1 LGAKKVVELGA
12 ERIVVT
18 AALPYANG
26 EIHLG
31 GFASTYLP
39 ADVFARYCKLRGD
52 DLVYVCAT
60 DDFGT
65 PIMVEAE
72 KEGKTPQEYVAF
84 WNKRDR
90 EDLEA
95 FQIFYDL
102 FYKTSSEENIR
113 FAQYFFKRLQERGFI
128 YKKEVLQPYCEKD
141 KKYLPDRY
149 VKGDCPF
156 CGAKDQYSDGCEKC
170 GRTFQPGEVL
180 NPHCAICGGVP
191 ITRKSE
197 HYYFRLS
204 AFSEKL
210 EKWLKEN
217 KNLQT
222 EVKNYVLKW
231 ISDGLK
237 DWDITRDI
245 SWGVPIPIDGVNASL
260 YLWFDNHLCYIST
273 ALKVLS
279 QRSVDGKEF
288 WNSAKIFHFIG
299 KDIVY
304 HHYLFLPAM
313 RLGVG
318 EYKLPDYIPTRGHL
332 MLQGQKFSKS
342 RKWYISLREFLE
354 SFPPDY
360 LRYYLCAITPCSQT
374 DVNFDWDDFQSRI
387 NNELVAT
394 IGNFVHRTLTF
405 IYSKFGGMVP
415 NPTTLDEEDEEFK
428 RSILSVADKVGE
440 KLNDVEIDK
449 ALKAVVEFASSC
461 NQYFQKKKPWAGGE
475 SAKTCLY
482 LSVNAVAVLAILLEP
497 FLPISAETLWH
508 QLNLPDSVH
517 KARWKEASSLL
528 IEPKHTI
535 KKPEILFRKIEEGEI
550 RRQKEKL
557 LNALPAHEP

>member
-1 LGAKKVVELGA
+1 MVELDG
-12 ERIVVT
+12 EKIVVT

-39 ADVFARYCKLRGD
+39 ADVFARFCKLRGA

-72 KEGKTPQEYVAF
+72 KEGKSPREYVEF
-84 WNKRDR
+84 WNKRDK

-95 FQIFYDL
+95 FEIRYDL
-102 FYKTSSEENIR
+102 FYKTSSEENVK
-113 FAQYFFKRLQERGFI
+113 FAQYFFKRLQENGFI
-128 YKKEVLQPYCEKD
+128 YKRSVLQPYCEKD

-149 VKGDCPF
+149 VRGDCPF
-156 CGAKDQYSDGCEKC
+156 CGAKDQYSDGCERC
-170 GRTFQPGEVL
+170 GRTFEPGEVL

-191 ITRKSE
+191 VTRESE

-204 AFSEKL
+204 AFSGKL
-210 EKWLKEN
+210 EDWLKGN
-217 KNLQT
+217 KNLQA

-245 SWGVPIPIDGVNASL
+245 PWGVPIPVEGANASL

-288 WNSAKIFHFIG
+288 WNGAKIFHFIG

-332 MLQGQKFSKS
+332 MLHGRKFSKS

-360 LRYYLCAITPCSQT
+360 LRYYLCAITPCSQS

-405 IYSKFGGMVP
+405 IDSKFGGTVP
-415 NPTTLDEEDEEFK
+415 HPAVLGPEDKEFES
-428 RSILSVADKVGE
+428 SILGAAERVGG
-440 KLNDVEIDK
+440 KLREVEIDR
-449 ALKAVVEFASSC
+449 ALKAVLDFAGSC
-461 NQYFQKKKPWAGGE
+461 NQYFQKKKPWADAE
-475 SAKTCLY
+475 SAKSCLY
-482 LSVNAVAVLAILLEP
+482 LSVNAVAALAILLEP
-497 FLPISAETLWH
+497 FLPNSAEALWR
-508 QLNLPDSVH
+508 QLNLPSSVH
-517 KARWKEASSLL
+517 EARWEEASRFVV
-528 IEPKHTI
+528 EPGHKI
-535 KKPEILFRKIEEGEI
+535 RKPEILFRKVEDGEI

-557 LNALPAHEP
+557 LKALPSGET